1 MLSNLNTG
9 KAYTPE
15 QVAQMLQLSTNTVY
29 GLINRGE
36 IMAKK
41 IGKLYRISAPSLSFF
56 FTGLDYDLYQADQ
69 EDRKL
74 LTKVEEEITKTRE
87 NL

>member
-1 MLSNLNTG
+1 MLSNLNTA